1 MEAITLKS
9 RAREVWPLSTWM
21 QAVLEVLGYVVTYRN
36 QILKY
41 KNIEWEKQKK
51 VFTGDIIIYTRNP
64 KWIRDINLAIC
75 LKIRSIYF
83 IYIPLVTIEKM

>member
-1 MEAITLKS
+1 
-9 RAREVWPLSTWM
+9 M

-64 KWIRDINLAIC
+64 K
-75 LKIRSIYF
+75 
-83 IYIPLVTIEKM
+83 